1 MAEPKKK
8 TATKK
13 SSPKTK
19 KTSSTKSTSKKTKT
33 APAKKTTPAK
43 VAAPVVKKT
52 PSKKASPSTKKVS
65 YFTKD
70 LIPETLPKPK
80 TTRVDTSIFTTIVA
94 LIVVALVVL
103 GGYIYSRQSRMMEPP
118 APPAPADV
126 TEPQRISI
134 SSSVTLTPEIVAAL
148 EHLVTQIAIG
158 PDEVL
163 QNVRSIT
170 DAQVDT
176 AFAADAQS
184 GDLVFEFKSASI
196 LYRPTTKQIIKTAPT
211 TPAA

>member
-19 KTSSTKSTSKKTKT
+19 KTSSSKS

-43 VAAPVVKKT
+43 VSAPVVKKT
-52 PSKKASPSTKKVS
+52 PSKKASSSAKKVS
-65 YFTKD
+65 HFTKD

-80 TTRVDTSIFTTIVA
+80 TTRMDTSIFTTVVA

-118 APPAPADV
+118 APPAAPDV

-170 DAQVDT
+170 DGQPDA
-176 AFAADAQS
+176 AFASDAQS
-184 GDLVFEFKSASI
+184 GDMVFEFKSASI
-196 LYRPTTKQIIKTAPT
+196 LYRPTTKQIIKTAPA
-211 TPAA
+211 TPAV